1 MGVWRASLVTVA
13 VLLGVCVG
21 GSVHAAEQG
30 FPQVTLRAPVADVV
44 VAGDVVTFKGVAKG
58 ARSGKKVRIQ
68 RQATNSWTT
77 VKRAKVKKNFRFRAR
92 WTAGVAPV
100 VTLRAVVKGKGRR
113 LVSDPVRVYVSA
125 GSAGT
130 EVPLPVVPTEVVP
143 ASS

>member
-58 ARSGKKVRIQ
+58 AFHCQLCIFFFCKSRKIQ
-68 RQATNSWTT
+68 RFC
-77 VKRAKVKKNFRFRAR
+77 KVNVAFFKNYASIGRV
-92 WTAGVAPV
+92 G
-100 VTLRAVVKGKGRR
+100 GKSE
-113 LVSDPVRVYVSA
+113 L
-125 GSAGT
+125 
-130 EVPLPVVPTEVVP
+130 
-143 ASS
+143 